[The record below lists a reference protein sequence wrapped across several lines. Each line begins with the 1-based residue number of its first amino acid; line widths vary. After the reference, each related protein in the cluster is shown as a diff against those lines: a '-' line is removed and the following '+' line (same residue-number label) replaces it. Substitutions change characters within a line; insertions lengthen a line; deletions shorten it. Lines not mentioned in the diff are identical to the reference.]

1 MGDYTN
7 TGEICTFEGDV
18 LGLDRMGCTSNEV
31 KRHDI
36 DHIANVLPRCYPKS
50 GECFDGQTYLLGV
63 CYGECQ
69 AGYKPLGAICMLCD
83 SPLCLLE
90 TPPDLEY
97 LQTKKEEARDQVLSL
112 EATEPTPLNNLE
124 YLKAKEKEAHFRALL
139 FQASGYP
146 DYPSLEYLKA
156 KEEEAHFKV
165 LVVVASETIGADVEL
180 AYLKSKERDAKV
192 LVVEALKNEAVN
204 LMVHV

>member
-1 MGDYTN
+1 MG
-7 TGEICTFEGDV
+7 
-18 LGLDRMGCTSNEV
+18 

-90 TPPDLEY
+90 TPLDLEY

-124 YLKAKEKEAHFRALL
+124 YLKAKEK
-139 FQASGYP
+139 
-146 DYPSLEYLKA
+146 
-156 KEEEAHFKV
+156 EAHFKV

>member
-1 MGDYTN
+1 MSGISTYLIPANYCNN
-7 TGEICTFEGDV
+7 TLTHV
-18 LGLDRMGCTSNEV
+18 STSNPPSTFNPSPPV
-31 KRHDI
+31 K
-36 DHIANVLPRCYPKS
+36 V
-50 GECFDGQTYLLGV
+50 LGV

-90 TPPDLEY
+90 TPLDLEY

-146 DYPSLEYLKA
+146 DYTSLEYLKA